1 LHHVVIESN
10 FKEIGHFKNHIV
22 IQADGGECA
31 DTPLSN
37 TGIPEFPGFDIFG
50 QERRRLIGA
59 AFFSIA
65 KKFFGRPGVSF
76 STGLAKTDDI
86 FIV

>member
-10 FKEIGHFKNHIV
+10 FKEIGHFKNDSV

-31 DTPLSN
+31 DTPLSG
-37 TGIPEFPGFDIFG
+37 TGIPEFPGFEIFG
-50 QERRRLIGA
+50 QKRRRLIST

-65 KKFFGRPGVSF
+65 KKFFWCPGEGF
-76 STGLAKTDDI
+76 STGGAKFDYA
-86 FIV
+86 FVV